1 VPLGR
6 AHFIKAAAATAL
18 AGSFDALAA
27 RAAGATGGLDI
38 WPSPGAVAPAQM
50 RVLICA
56 DRGAEIPQPADG
68 DMFTFANKRWRG
80 TPSIVALPGGR
91 SGVVA
96 AVGVDDYLY
105 GVLPI
110 EASPGWPPDALAA
123 QAIVARTFALSRRTF
138 ARPYDVVVSQSDQRF
153 GGIEAEYPATN
164 AAVDATRNS
173 VITFAGSNASVF
185 YSACC
190 GGHTADAAEVWGHE
204 ALPYLRGVADP
215 YCFAAPDYR
224 WERSLPLDRVEAALA
239 ARVAGPITGFALGPP
254 DSGGRPLSIDV
265 LSATARAAVPTG
277 DFRTLLGADV
287 VRSSWIQALDFAPP
301 QLIVRGAG
309 RGHGVGLCQWGARAM
324 GAAGS
329 SAGDIVAFYF
339 PGTRITAVDAGGQ

>member
-1 VPLGR
+1 VPLER
-6 AHFIKAAAATAL
+6 ARFIKAAAATAF
-18 AGSFDALAA
+18 AGGLDALAA
-27 RAAGATGGLDI
+27 RTAGATGGLDV
-38 WPSPGAVAPAQM
+38 WPPPGGAAPAQM
-50 RVLICA
+50 RVLISA
-56 DRGAEIPQPADG
+56 DRGGEVPQAADG

-173 VITFAGSNASVF
+173 VVAFAGGNASVF

-204 ALPYLRGVADP
+204 TLPYLRGVADP
-215 YCFAAPDYR
+215 YCVTAPDYR
-224 WERSLPLDRVEAALA
+224 WERSIPLERVQTALA
-239 ARVAGPITGFALGPP
+239 ARAAGPITGVALGPAG
-254 DSGGRPLSIDV
+254 SGGRPLSVDV
-265 LSATARAAVPTG
+265 LSGEARATVSAV
-277 DFRTLLGADV
+277 DFRLLLGADV
-287 VRSSWIQALDFAPP
+287 IRSAWIQALEFAPP

-324 GAAGS
+324 GAAGN
-329 SAGDIVAFYF
+329 SAAAILAFYF
-339 PGTRITAVDAGGQ
+339 PGTRIAAADAGGP